1 MERMDDLQH
10 KGLILFQ
17 DDDYARFSAD
27 ALKLLGFLRLKQSD
41 RVVELGSGT
50 GVICVLGADVTG
62 AAFTGVERQ
71 ERLVALAQKSAA
83 YNRQQIHFVHAD
95 LRDAPDLLGRGAFTA
110 AVANSPFFTSGER
123 SENSSAAQSRHA
135 ENDTLDV
142 FLSAAFHL
150 LDNGGRLFMIYPASE
165 LTELIC
171 SLRAHR
177 LEPKRL
183 RFVAAAP
190 EKEAARVLMEAK
202 KLGKAG
208 LVVEPTGLMQD

>member
-1 MERMDDLQH
+1 MDDLQH
-10 KGLILFQ
+10 KGLMLFQ

-27 ALKLLGFLRLKQSD
+27 ALKLLGFLRLKKSD

-50 GVICVLGADVTG
+50 GVICVLGADTTG
-62 AAFTGVERQ
+62 AAFTGVEQQ

-83 YNRQQIHFVHAD
+83 YNRQQIRFVHAD
-95 LRDAPDLLGRGAFTA
+95 VRDAPDLLGHGAFTA
-110 AVANSPFFTSGER
+110 VVTNPPFFTSGDR
-123 SENSSAAQSRHA
+123 SENASAAQSRHA

-142 FLSAAFHL
+142 FLSVAFQL
-150 LDNGGRLFMIYPASE
+150 LDNGGRLFIIYPAAE
-165 LTELIC
+165 LAELIC

-183 RFVAAAP
+183 QFVAFASG
-190 EKEAARVLMEAK
+190 KEATRILTEAK

-208 LVVEPTGLMQD
+208 LTIEQTILMQD